1 MWYHPARFL
10 AGLVVLAAAFGGA
23 ALDAAAQTQ
32 FRPSVSP
39 WEGFYLGVHGGYG
52 WGDIDVV
59 EDPANAP
66 PYVGAG
72 NAWGFDADGAIGGAH
87 LGLNWESYGLVMGI
101 EAEFGYMAIEGD
113 APDPAS
119 LGLDTI
125 AAQGDGYYGDATI
138 RIAFAPG
145 NMLYHME
152 GGVAFADLGWSV
164 EDDCSTAPPCSSTT
178 VSAVSDGTETG
189 WTAGV
194 GIAYAFWQHAS
205 LRLDYGYYDFG
216 TIAMTGT
223 DAGNSYRWEQDV
235 RLHTVTAG
243 LTFMF

>member
-164 EDDCSTAPPCSSTT
+164 EDDCSTALPCGPET

-205 LRLDYGYYDFG
+205 LRLDYAYMDFG
-216 TIAMTGT
+216 TVRMTGT
-223 DAGNSYRWEQDV
+223 DAGNSYSWEQDV